1 MLLSVLTVRGLVA
14 FVCCSQEDAT
24 SFGLQ
29 VLNEGIEAS
38 IFGDD
43 VKVRG
48 RLGLSQLSNVV
59 GDVKV
64 EGVGTVTGDLDIAG
78 SRSELL
84 KRCRSFKR
92 YFRLIGA
99 NENQEFEVV
108 ECERLNGGR
117 LNVLEVD
124 EDVVGAHVCACD
136 A

>member
-1 MLLSVLTVRGLVA
+1 MPQFQT
-14 FVCCSQEDAT
+14 
-24 SFGLQ
+24 
-29 VLNEGIEAS
+29 
-38 IFGDD
+38 
-43 VKVRG
+43 
-48 RLGLSQLSNVV
+48 
-59 GDVKV
+59 
-64 EGVGTVTGDLDIAG
+64 
-78 SRSELL
+78 
-84 KRCRSFKR
+84 